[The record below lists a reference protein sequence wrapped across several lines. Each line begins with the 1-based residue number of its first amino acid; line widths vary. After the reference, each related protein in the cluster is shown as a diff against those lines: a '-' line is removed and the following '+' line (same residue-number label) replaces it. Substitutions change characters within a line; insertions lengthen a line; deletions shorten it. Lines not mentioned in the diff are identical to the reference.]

1 MLVRTSEIIRSVGPR
16 LTSPS
21 KGGVEENIER
31 MDELCKERK
40 NETTKK

>member
-1 MLVRTSEIIRSVGPR
+1 MVGPR

-21 KGGVEENIER
+21 KGGAEENIER